1 MRHFHSPSRAGWA
14 VFILVLGTAVFLR
27 FYQLGTYPPGLYHDE
42 AYNGLDALAVLEGQH
57 ALFFSNNNGRE
68 PAYIYLTA
76 AAIALVGRSVLAIR
90 LAAAVVGSLTVI
102 PVYLLGQE
110 WFGRR
115 AGLLAAW
122 LWAVTLWSVHL
133 SRIGLRA
140 LLLPALLALAFWLGT
155 RAYRNGRLA
164 FWLAAGLVYGAAFYT
179 YLAVRFTPLLLAALL
194 LYLLWQ
200 GRGRRLWPGVVWFVA
215 GTAVA
220 LLPFALLLLQAP
232 ELIVGRSGQVSILNP
247 EINGGDLWGTLAR
260 QIGLALGLFLWQG
273 DTILRHNPA
282 GRPLFDIFLAIPF
295 LIGLIWCMRH
305 WRRPAAAFTLLWVA
319 IMLGP
324 TILAEDTPHFL
335 RAVGILPA
343 ALFLPAVGL
352 DWLWRV
358 PLPGPPPKGEGVGS
372 LPLRGRVRVGAIA
385 ALALLAGSFLLTL
398 RDYAVYNRQPEVA
411 YLFEAAV
418 VEMADRI
425 QNEAGETAVFLDEER
440 YWQKHPA
447 LRFLIPEERVQLFRP
462 ETGLPA
468 LSPPAAVYAWPYE
481 GLTAVRAAISPPAL
495 VTVEWGGLA
504 RGDLE
509 RDAYPLYLRYGLEPR
524 PDWSPLA
531 EFGAALTLYHA
542 AVTPLDNGDWL
553 VEAYWEG
560 ETAVSPDW
568 TPFAHVVGPDG
579 LLAQSDSP
587 PAAADWPGTAVWPAD
602 WWEPGL
608 LLRDRRILA
617 APPGGFPTDAQ
628 LHLGWYDRASQSRLP
643 VSGGG
648 EVFVVEPVAGGAGG
662 R

>member
-1 MRHFHSPSRAGWA
+1 MGQFMRLFHSPSRAGWA
-14 VFILVLGTAVFLR
+14 VFILVLATAVFLR

-42 AYNGLDALAVLEGQH
+42 AYNGLDALAVLDGQH
-57 ALFFSNNNGRE
+57 ALFFTNNNGRE

-76 AAIALVGRSVLAIR
+76 AAIALVGRSVLAVR

-102 PVYLLGQE
+102 PVYLLGQA

-140 LLLPALLALAFWLGT
+140 LLLPALLALTFWLGT
-155 RAYRNGRLA
+155 LAYRRGRPAL
-164 FWLAAGLVYGAAFYT
+164 WLAAGLVYGATFYT
-179 YLAVRFTPLLLAALL
+179 YLAARFTPLLLAVLL

-200 GRGRRLWPGVVWFVA
+200 GRGRRLWPGVAWFAA

-220 LLPFALLLLQAP
+220 LFPFALLLLQSP
-232 ELIVGRSGQVSILNP
+232 DLILGRSGQVSILNP
-247 EINGGDLWGTLAR
+247 AINGGDLWGTLAR
-260 QIGLALGLFLWQG
+260 QIGRSLGLFLWQG
-273 DTILRHNPA
+273 DMILRHNPA

-295 LIGLIWCMRH
+295 LIGLVWCVRH
-305 WRRPAAAFTLLWVA
+305 WRRPAAMTVLLWTG

-324 TILAEDTPHFL
+324 TILAEDAPHFL

-343 ALFLPAVGL
+343 ALLLPAVGL
-352 DWLWRV
+352 DWLWVFQRKDAEDAKV
-358 PLPGPPPKGEGVGS
+358 SGESYHSPRLNLWRGV
-372 LPLRGRVRVGAIA
+372 VIV
-385 ALALLAGSFLLTL
+385 LLAGSFALTL
-398 RDYAVYNRQPEVA
+398 RDYAAYNRQPEVV

-418 VEMADRI
+418 VGMADRI
-425 QNEAGETAVFLDEER
+425 NNEGGETAVFLDEER
-440 YWQKHPA
+440 YWQKNPA
-447 LRFLIPEERVQLFRP
+447 LRFLIPEERVQPFRP
-462 ETGLPA
+462 EAGLPT
-468 LSPPAAVYAWPYE
+468 LSPPSAVYAWPYD

-495 VTVEWGGLA
+495 VTVDWGGLA

-531 EFGAALTLYHA
+531 QFGGALTLYQVD
-542 AVTPLDNGDWL
+542 VTPLDGGDLL

-568 TPFAHVVGPDG
+568 IPFVHVVGADG

-602 WWEPGL
+602 WWQPGL

-617 APPGGFPTDAQ
+617 APPGGFPADAQ
-628 LHLGWYDRASQSRLP
+628 LHLGWYDRATGSRLP

-648 EVFVVEPVAGGAGG
+648 EVFVWP
-662 R
+662 

>member
-1 MRHFHSPSRAGWA
+1 MRHFHSPSHAGWA

-27 FYQLGTYPPGLYHDE
+27 FSQLGTYPPGLYHDE

-57 ALFFSNNNGRE
+57 ALFFTTNNGRE
-68 PAYIYLTA
+68 PAYLYLTA
-76 AAIALVGRSVLAIR
+76 AAIALVGRSVLAVR
-90 LAAAVVGSLTVI
+90 LAAAVVGSLTVL
-102 PVYLLGQE
+102 PVYLLGKE

-155 RAYRNGRLA
+155 RAYRRGHPAL
-164 FWLAAGLVYGAAFYT
+164 WLAAGLVYGAAFYT
-179 YLAVRFTPLLLAALL
+179 YLAVRFTPALLAALL

-200 GRGRRLWPGVVWFVA
+200 GRGRRLWPGVAWFAA
-215 GTAVA
+215 GTAVI
-220 LLPFALLLLQAP
+220 LFPFALLLLQAP
-232 ELIVGRSGQVSILNP
+232 ELILGRSGQVSILNP
-247 EINGGDLWGTLAR
+247 AINGGDLWGTLAR
-260 QIGLALGLFLWQG
+260 QIGRSLGLFLWQG
-273 DTILRHNPA
+273 DMILRHNPA
-282 GRPLFDIFLAIPF
+282 GRPLFDLFLAIPF
-295 LIGLIWCMRH
+295 LIGLVWCVRH

-324 TILAEDTPHFL
+324 TILAEDAPHFL

-352 DWLWRV
+352 DGLW
-358 PLPGPPPKGEGVGS
+358 GIH
-372 LPLRGRVRVGAIA
+372 LRGRAGVGAAIA
-385 ALALLAGSFLLTL
+385 LTLLAGSFALTL
-398 RDYAVYNRQPEVA
+398 RDYAAYNRQPEVA

-418 VEMADRI
+418 VEMAERM
-425 QNEAGETAVFLDEER
+425 NGEAGETAVFLDEER

-447 LRFLIPEERVQLFRP
+447 LRFLIPEERVQPFRP
-462 ETGLPA
+462 EAGLPA

-481 GLTAVRAAISPPAL
+481 GLAAVRAAITPPAL
-495 VTVEWGGLA
+495 VTVDWGGLA

-509 RDAYPLYLRYGLEPR
+509 PDAYPLYLRYGLEPR

-531 EFGAALTLYHA
+531 EFGGALTLHRV

-560 ETAVSPDW
+560 KTAVSPNW
-568 TPFAHVVGPDG
+568 TPFVHVVGPDG

-608 LLRDRRILA
+608 LLRDRRILV
-617 APPGGFPTDAQ
+617 APPGGFPADAQ

-648 EVFVVEPVAGGAGG
+648 EVFVVEPVAGG